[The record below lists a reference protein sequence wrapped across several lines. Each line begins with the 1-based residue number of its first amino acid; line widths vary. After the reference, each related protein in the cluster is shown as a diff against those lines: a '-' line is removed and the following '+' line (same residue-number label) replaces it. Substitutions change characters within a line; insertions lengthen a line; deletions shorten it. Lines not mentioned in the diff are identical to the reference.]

1 MKRGGFSRRH
11 RLALH
16 GGAEVADAPDC
27 RLLVPAGAPR
37 HSGHGIHDRRCDPD
51 GTTLLALPLG
61 AAVVLGAVLA
71 PTDPVLASEVQVRSS
86 TDRDSVR
93 HALSGEAGLNDG
105 LAFPFVVLGLG
116 LLGLHPDAKMQASS
130 SCGQT
135 ASSACG
141 VG

>member
-1 MKRGGFSRRH
+1 MGLKRRTPLTADFWSLPV
-11 RLALH
+11 RLATVGMVFTIAAVTLM
-16 GGAEVADAPDC
+16 
-27 RLLVPAGAPR
+27 
-37 HSGHGIHDRRCDPD
+37 

-61 AAVVLGAVLA
+61 AAVLLGPVLA

-105 LAFPFVVLGLG
+105 LAFPFVMLGLG
-116 LLGLHPDAKMQASS
+116 LLGLHPDAKTQASS